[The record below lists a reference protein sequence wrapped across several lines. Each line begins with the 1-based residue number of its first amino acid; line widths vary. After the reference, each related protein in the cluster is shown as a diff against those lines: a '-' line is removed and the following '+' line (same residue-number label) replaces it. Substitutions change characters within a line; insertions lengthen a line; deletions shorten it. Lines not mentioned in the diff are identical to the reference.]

1 MKNKKALSLVLSAGM
16 LFSAAAFSVPTAV
29 YADVQLQDSP
39 LSYENNGY
47 EIKITTCDNSYSG
60 EVTVPSEIDGLPVT
74 VIGEG
79 AFKNCFRVK
88 KLELPETLVR
98 VEHEAFFNM
107 IGLDELTIPK
117 NVSTLGNYA
126 IGDNSDFPLKV
137 TFESADTN
145 FSSACFDCVK
155 ESGNEKRRE
164 LTLIGTAD
172 SYAIKFA
179 KGWNMK
185 YKVVGGET
193 ASKEKK
199 EVTAD
204 GMVYNV
210 YYDHAELIS
219 CDKDIT
225 GKVVIPSE
233 VEGVPVRKIGE
244 SAFTG
249 RKIEEVV
256 IPLSVREIG
265 RAAFASTEIK
275 KVVVP
280 YSVTSIDKEAFISS
294 QLESVV
300 ILNERCQIADNDS
313 TIANNYPLT
322 EGRYVYDGVITAPKK
337 STAETYAKAW
347 GYEFRELVTV
357 EAEDI
362 LYGDANDSGD
372 VDISDAVLIMQ
383 SLSNPAKYK
392 LSDNGARA
400 ADVSGGSDGVTNK
413 DALAIQRYMLGLE
426 ESLPVLKEII

>member
-16 LFSAAAFSVPTAV
+16 LFSAAAFSVPAAV

-47 EIKITTCDNSYSG
+47 EIKITACDTSYSG
-60 EVTVPSEIDGLPVT
+60 EVKVPSEIDGLPVT

-98 VEHEAFFNM
+98 AEHEAFFNM

-145 FSSACFDCVK
+145 FSTVCFDCVK
-155 ESGNEKRRE
+155 ESGNEKCKE
-164 LTLIGTAD
+164 LTLIGTED

-179 KGWNMK
+179 KGWKMK
-185 YKVVGGET
+185 YKVVGEET
-193 ASKEKK
+193 ASSGKK

-204 GMVYNV
+204 GMAYNV
-210 YYDHAELIS
+210 YSDHAELIS
-219 CDKDIT
+219 SDKDIT

-249 RKIEEVV
+249 RHIDEVV
-256 IPLSVREIG
+256 IPVSVREIG
-265 RAAFASTEIK
+265 QAAFASTDLK
-275 KVVVP
+275 KAVVP
-280 YSVTSIDKEAFISS
+280 YSVTKIAKEAFISD
-294 QLESVV
+294 QLESVI
-300 ILNERCQIADNDS
+300 ILNERCEIADDDS
-313 TIANNYPLT
+313 TIANKYPLS
-322 EGRYVYDGVITAPKK
+322 EGRYVYGGVITAPEN

-347 GYEFRELVTV
+347 GYEFKELGLV
-357 EAEDI
+357 EADDI
-362 LYGDANDSGD
+362 LYGDANANGE
-372 VDISDAVLIMQ
+372 VDLSDAVMIMQ
-383 SLSNPAKYK
+383 SISNPAKFK
-392 LSDNGARA
+392 LTNAGAKA
-400 ADVSGGSDGVTNK
+400 ADVTGGGDGVTNK
-413 DALAIQRYMLGLE
+413 DALAIQRFMLGLV
-426 ESLPVLKEII
+426 ESLPEK